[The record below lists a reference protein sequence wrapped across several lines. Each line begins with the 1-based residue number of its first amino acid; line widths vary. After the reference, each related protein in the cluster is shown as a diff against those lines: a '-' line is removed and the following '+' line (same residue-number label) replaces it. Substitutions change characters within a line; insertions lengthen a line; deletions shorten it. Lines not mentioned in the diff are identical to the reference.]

1 MASALVWYSQLYSKM
16 FEISHQCLFWNL
28 SGVYF
33 TQPSMKAISA
43 DIIYAKT
50 KHHTMSEMPPPPQGV
65 PTVAHHCCLLSSC
78 FKHNWIADMY
88 ILNSA
93 ALTLLPK
100 VFYLSIRS

>member
-16 FEISHQCLFWNL
+16 LEISHQCLFWNL

-50 KHHTMSEMPPPPQGV
+50 KHHTMSEMPPPPQGLPIV
-65 PTVAHHCCLLSSC
+65 SHHCCHLSS
-78 FKHNWIADMY
+78 
-88 ILNSA
+88 LVS
-93 ALTLLPK
+93 
-100 VFYLSIRS
+100 SITGLQRCIF